1 MASFLI
7 YKTSGMHSDG
17 TQAWRYEIN
26 NLGSVSVVLDQPIS
40 PMALPQEDAT
50 ENVLVK
56 MEGNTQTI
64 TVNWKIGQDF
74 PYPKKSVTANVG
86 ISQIQSDFEKFFD
99 SSAPA
104 SPITWTDLTYTEPE
118 DTVAWLT
125 NDFEGKDLSDRFI
138 LVLGHGSL
146 RYEGFVTRMTCSID
160 GNSPVVWNASMTF
173 IVGNVIS
180 IYETDAPSE
189 PRAVSAELVD
199 NNGVAQE
206 SGNTRIKVAWQ
217 APSDTATAIT
227 HYGLWIKEENKSYT
241 SDPTHTFAVA
251 NVDGSEPSGNIFHN
265 ELDGHVSG
273 GSYYEVSFPD
283 ANAGNTNFVKAG
295 STEASK
301 ISHTV
306 AEFANLISGKTY
318 YFKVA
323 GINVSGGSGFKSFEQ
338 TAVMP

>member
-74 PYPKKSVTANVG
+74 PYPKKSNTANVG

-199 NNGVAQE
+199 NNGAT
-206 SGNTRIKVAWQ
+206 GGTNTRIKLAWQ
-217 APSDTATAIT
+217 APSDTATDIT
-227 HYGLWIKEENKSYT
+227 HYGLWVKEENKSYT
-241 SDPTHTFAVA
+241 SEPTLTVSVS
-251 NVDGSEPSGNIFHN
+251 NSNRSD
-265 ELDGHVSG
+265 ELDGHVSAVAG
-273 GSYYEVSFPD
+273 EDSGYYEVSWGDP
-283 ANAGNTNFVKAG
+283 NATRTHFFNKDG
-295 STEASK
+295 SSY
-301 ISHTV
+301 TV
-306 AEFANLISGKTY
+306 ADWNLTSGKTY
-318 YFKVA
+318 YFKIA
-323 GINVSGGSGFKSFEQ
+323 AINVGGGSGFKSFEQ